1 MVVVDCRQ
9 QQDRKRHAFG
19 APAVQDVGAE
29 HSRHELVE
37 DGEIEAG
44 VGPDL
49 VGSGTVLGLH
59 HVVSV
64 GLEVPNDE
72 QPYRSGVICDE
83 DASHRAGIVAS
94 LLFVNGIIATMTTID
109 PGARAEELR
118 AAIRYH
124 GRRYHVLDEPEIAD
138 VEYDALVRELEAL
151 EEQYPDLITPDSPTA
166 LVGGPISELFAPVA
180 HRRRLFSLDNAETV
194 DELRAWEDRIV
205 RQVEHVPDGYSCELK
220 VDGLAVSLTYQDGR
234 LTQGATRGDG
244 TTGEDITANLR
255 MIEEIPLELS
265 GGTPPSLLEVRGE
278 VYMPYAAFEALNSR
292 QAEAEERIFINPRN
306 AAAGSV
312 RQKDPRIAGE
322 RGLSIWVYQAGIIEG
337 GPELATHGETMDYLA
352 SMGLKVNPASKI
364 VPDIEG
370 VAAYVAHAEEARN
383 SHEYQTDGVVVK
395 VDSLAIQDQLGFTA
409 RAPRWAIAFKFAP
422 EERTTKLRSIAIN
435 VGRTGAATPFA
446 VLEPVFVG
454 GANVTN
460 ATLHNEEQV
469 HLKDV
474 RIGDTVVVRRAGD
487 VIPEVVGPVVSL
499 RTGDEVA
506 WSMPSVCPFCSN
518 PIVRPEGEKVA
529 RCTGGLQCPSRLREW
544 LFFFAGR
551 SAMDIEGLGYKTI
564 QLLIDEGLIS
574 DPADIFFL
582 TPDSFEGFEG
592 WGEISIRN
600 LMTGIEAARDR
611 PIARLVIALGIR
623 HVGPKAAEEFAR
635 SFGSIDRLVEAP
647 EEELVSIDGI
657 GPTIA
662 TAWREW
668 VGEDENRA
676 LLDKLRVGGVRMSD
690 PEPENSQV
698 SDVLNGLTFVVSG
711 TLGSFSRE
719 GAQTEITRRGG
730 KVTGSV
736 SKNTTAL
743 VVGES
748 PGASKVSKAESLGIP
763 IIDESTFLL
772 VLEQGNEAIG

>member
-1 MVVVDCRQ
+1 
-9 QQDRKRHAFG
+9 
-19 APAVQDVGAE
+19 
-29 HSRHELVE
+29 
-37 DGEIEAG
+37 
-44 VGPDL
+44 
-49 VGSGTVLGLH
+49 
-59 HVVSV
+59 
-64 GLEVPNDE
+64 
-72 QPYRSGVICDE
+72 
-83 DASHRAGIVAS
+83 
-94 LLFVNGIIATMTTID
+94 MTTID
-109 PGARAEELR
+109 PVARAEELR
-118 AAIRYH
+118 AAIHYH
-124 GRRYHVLDEPEIAD
+124 GHRYHVLDEPEIAD
-138 VEYDALVRELEAL
+138 AEYDALVRELEAL
-151 EEQYPDLITPDSPTA
+151 EEQHPELITPDSPTA
-166 LVGGPISELFAPVA
+166 RVGGPLSGLFAPVV

-194 DELRAWEDRIV
+194 DELRAWEERIV
-205 RQVEHVPDGYSCELK
+205 RQIEHVPDGYSCELK
-220 VDGLAVSLTYQDGR
+220 VDGLAVSLMYEDGT
-234 LTQGATRGDG
+234 LVQGATRGDG
-244 TTGEDITANLR
+244 ATGEDITANLR
-255 MIEEIPLELS
+255 MIEAIPIELS
-265 GGTPPSLLEVRGE
+265 GEKPPKLLEVRGE
-278 VYMPYAAFEALNSR
+278 VYMPYAAFESLNIR
-292 QAEAEERIFINPRN
+292 QAEAGERMFINPRN

-337 GPELATHGETMDYLA
+337 GPDLATHGETMDYLA
-352 SMGLKVNPASKI
+352 SLGLSVNPASKI

-370 VAAYVAHAEEARN
+370 VAAYVSHAEEARN
-383 SHEYQTDGVVVK
+383 NHEYQTDGVVVK

-469 HLKDV
+469 RLKDV

-499 RTGDEVA
+499 RTGDEIP
-506 WSMPSVCPFCSN
+506 WSMPSLCPFCSN

-529 RCTGGLQCPSRLREW
+529 RCTGGLHCPSRLREW

-564 QLLIDEGLIS
+564 QLLIDEDLIS

-582 TPDSFEGFEG
+582 TPASFEGFEG
-592 WGEISIRN
+592 WGEVSISN
-600 LMTGIEAARDR
+600 LMAGVEAARDR
-611 PIARLVIALGIR
+611 PIARLIIALGIR

-635 SFGSIDRLVEAP
+635 AFGSIDRLVEAS
-647 EEELVSIDGI
+647 EEELLAIDGI

-662 TAWREW
+662 NAWLEW
-668 VGEDENRA
+668 AGEDENRR
-676 LLDKLRVGGVRMSD
+676 LLDRLHEGGVRMSD
-690 PEPENSQV
+690 PEPEVAEV
-698 SDVLNGLTFVVSG
+698 SDVLDGLTFVVSG
-711 TLGSFSRE
+711 TLDAFSRE
-719 GAQTEITRRGG
+719 EAQSEITRRGG

-736 SKNTTAL
+736 SKNTRAL

-763 IIDESTFLL
+763 IIDESMFLT
-772 VLEQGNEAIG
+772 VLERGREALG

>member
-1 MVVVDCRQ
+1 
-9 QQDRKRHAFG
+9 
-19 APAVQDVGAE
+19 
-29 HSRHELVE
+29 
-37 DGEIEAG
+37 
-44 VGPDL
+44 
-49 VGSGTVLGLH
+49 
-59 HVVSV
+59 
-64 GLEVPNDE
+64 
-72 QPYRSGVICDE
+72 
-83 DASHRAGIVAS
+83 
-94 LLFVNGIIATMTTID
+94 MTTID
-109 PGARAEELR
+109 PVARAEELR

-124 GRRYHVLDEPEIAD
+124 GHRYHVLDEPEIAD
-138 VEYDALVRELEAL
+138 AEYDALIRELEAL
-151 EEQYPDLITPDSPTA
+151 EEQHPDLITPDSPTSR
-166 LVGGPISELFAPVA
+166 VGGSVSELFAPVV

-194 DELRAWEDRIV
+194 DELRAWEERIV
-205 RQVEHVPDGYSCELK
+205 RQIERLPDGYSCELK
-220 VDGLAVSLTYQDGR
+220 VDGLAVSLTYENGT
-234 LTQGATRGDG
+234 LVQGATRGDG

-255 MIEEIPLELS
+255 MIEAIPLELS
-265 GGTPPSLLEVRGE
+265 GGRLPTLLEVRGE
-278 VYMPYAAFEALNSR
+278 VYLPYAAFEALNNR
-292 QAEAEERIFINPRN
+292 QAEAGERIFINPRN

-312 RQKDPRIAGE
+312 RQKDPQIAGE

-337 GPELATHGETMDYLA
+337 GPDLATHGETMDYLG
-352 SMGLKVNPASKI
+352 SLGLEVNPASKV
-364 VPDIEG
+364 VPDIDG
-370 VAAYVAHAEEARN
+370 VAAYVAHAEETRN

-395 VDSLAIQDQLGFTA
+395 VDSLAIQDELGFTA

-422 EERTTKLRSIAIN
+422 EERTTKLRAIAIN

-474 RIGDTVVVRRAGD
+474 RVGDTVVVRRAGD

-499 RTGDEVA
+499 RTGEETE
-506 WSMPSVCPFCSN
+506 WSMPAVCPFCSN

-544 LFFFAGR
+544 LYFFAGR

-582 TPDSFEGFEG
+582 APASFEGFEG
-592 WGEISIRN
+592 WGEISIGN
-600 LMTGIEAARDR
+600 LMAGVEAARDR
-611 PIARLVIALGIR
+611 PIARLIIALGIR

-635 SFGSIDRLVEAP
+635 AFGSIDRLVAASD
-647 EEELVSIDGI
+647 EELVAIDGI

-668 VGEDENRA
+668 VGEEESRA
-676 LLDKLRVGGVRMSD
+676 LLDKLRAGGVRMSD
-690 PEPENSQV
+690 PEPEESQV
-698 SDVLNGLTFVVSG
+698 SDVLDGLTFVVSG
-711 TLGSFSRE
+711 TLGGFSRE
-719 GAQTEITRRGG
+719 GAQSEITRRGG

-748 PGASKVSKAESLGIP
+748 PGASKISKAEGLGIP
-763 IIDESTFLL
+763 IIDEATFLT
-772 VLEQGNEAIG
+772 VLEQGPAALG